1 MKIEELNPTI
11 RFADRLEYTSSRP
24 LSKTYDSRLIY
35 VIDGGGSITVSDRSE
50 SISRG
55 LLVLFQSG
63 VAYKFEPKPS
73 FVAFAVDF
81 DLVGG
86 YLCDGFTLPVPYSAF
101 DGQKAHE
108 RAHFDDSSF
117 LKEPF
122 LSHVHA
128 GIGDDIR
135 RLVEEYNSGR
145 QFSKRRAEVMLAS
158 LFLELARTFSQSTKG
173 AKIAER
179 VVEYIS
185 EHYKE
190 PITNKTVAAH
200 FGHEP
205 CYLNRT
211 VKLHTGMP
219 IHRLLIKKRV
229 EEGVKLLLATDLTLE
244 EIAERVGFCTASH
257 FSKRCKDVTG
267 NNPSFYK
274 SK

>member
-145 QFSKRRAEVMLAS
+145 QFSKRRLLSFCYSMPIITYFYS
-158 LFLELARTFSQSTKG
+158 L
-173 AKIAER
+173 
-179 VVEYIS
+179 VE
-185 EHYKE
+185 EDFEKE
-190 PITNKTVAAH
+190 PLIFTELH
-200 FGHEP
+200 FVPFLDKPPFH
-205 CYLNRT
+205 CYNDD
-211 VKLHTGMP
+211 G
-219 IHRLLIKKRV
+219 
-229 EEGVKLLLATDLTLE
+229 
-244 EIAERVGFCTASH
+244 SQ
-257 FSKRCKDVTG
+257 
-267 NNPSFYK
+267 
-274 SK
+274 

>member
-1 MKIEELNPTI
+1 MKIEEINPTI
-11 RFADRLEYTSSRP
+11 RFADRFEYTTSRP

-35 VIDGGGSITVSDRSE
+35 VIDGAGSITVADKSE
-50 SISRG
+50 SIRRG

-63 VAYKFEPKPS
+63 VPYKFEPKPS

-86 YLCDGFTLPVPYSAF
+86 YPCAGFTLPVISSAF
-101 DGQKAHE
+101 DEQKAHE
-108 RAHFDDSSF
+108 RAYFDDNSF
-117 LKEPF
+117 LQEPF
-122 LSHVHA
+122 LSHVHS
-128 GIGDDIR
+128 GIGDDVR

-158 LFLELARTFSQSTKG
+158 LFFELARTLTQSSKG
-173 AKIAER
+173 AKLAER

-185 EHYKE
+185 EHYRE
-190 PITNKTVAAH
+190 PITNKGIAAH

-211 VKLHTGMP
+211 VKFNTGMP
-219 IHRLLIKKRV
+219 IHRLLLKKRV

-257 FSKRCKDVTG
+257 FSNRCKEISG
-267 NNPSFYK
+267 KSPSFYRQK
-274 SK
+274 